1 MFEKFEKFMNKYLTP
16 LAQKMDKQPHLSAIK
31 KSMVAMTP
39 ILIIGS
45 LCLIPEAIGNLLGE
59 GNPIADF
66 IMANMDN
73 FYLPFYLTIGMMG
86 LYVCLCITYFLGE
99 HYKLYIPG
107 AMVLG
112 GVGFLLMT
120 FNFLEDGGMNIKY
133 LGTKGLFLAM
143 AAGVIAVELYRWCKK
158 KNFTIRMPESVP
170 DFVSRS
176 FELIPTTVI
185 IVGLFM
191 AIRLVSL
198 SLFGV
203 LPPEVLTQF
212 LSPLV
217 GSLDNPFM
225 FAFITFLGVLLFF
238 FGIHPSVL
246 SPITAPIAA
255 QFLAENIESM
265 AAGQA
270 LPHFYTGGMVSAFA
284 NFTGTGVTFGLVFWF
299 LFSKRKDLKRIGQV
313 SLVPSLFGI
322 NEPILFGAPIVLNPT
337 FFLPYVIGGTILG
350 TFPAFLMN
358 AGILAKPFF
367 NPPYLGAFLEG
378 FLVNGHWLTV
388 VVNATQMLGSIL
400 IWYPFFKL
408 YEKQTSLTEAKQ
420 SKEQNVISDEDLDLL
435 GELDF

>member
-1 MFEKFEKFMNKYLTP
+1 MFDKFENFMNKWLTP

-45 LCLIPEAIGNLLGE
+45 LCLIPEAIANMIGE
-59 GNPIADF
+59 TNPISQF
-66 IMANMDN
+66 ILTNIDN

-86 LYVCLCITYFLGE
+86 FYVCLCITYFLSD
-99 HYKLYIPG
+99 HYNLYVPG

-112 GVGFLLMT
+112 AVGFLLLV
-120 FNFLEDGGMNIKY
+120 FNFTEDGGMVIKY
-133 LGTKGLFLAM
+133 MGTKGLFMAM
-143 AAGVIAVELYRWCKK
+143 VSGIVAVELYRWCKK
-158 KNFTIRMPESVP
+158 KNFTIHMPESVP

-185 IVGLFM
+185 IVGTFM
-191 AIRLVSL
+191 AIRLL
-198 SLFGV
+198 SLAFFDV
-203 LPPEVLTQF
+203 LPPEILTQF
-212 LSPLV
+212 LAPLV
-217 GSLDNPFM
+217 GSLDNPWM
-225 FAFITFLGVLLFF
+225 FVFITFLSCTLFF

-255 QFLAENIESM
+255 QFLAENIEAM
-265 AAGQA
+265 QAGQV

-299 LFSKRKDLKRIGQV
+299 LFSKNQAFKKVGQV
-313 SLVPSLFGI
+313 SLVPALFGI

-350 TFPAFLMN
+350 TFPAFLMK
-358 AGILAKPFF
+358 AGILARPFF
-367 NPPYLGAFLEG
+367 NPPYVGVFLEG
-378 FLVNGHWLTV
+378 FLVNAHWLTI
-388 VVNATQMLGSIL
+388 VVNAAQMIGSIL

-408 YEKQTSLTEAKQ
+408 YEKQNEFKVEDKKD
-420 SKEQNVISDEDLDLL
+420 SKISEEDLALL
-435 GELDF
+435 DDLDF

>member
-1 MFEKFEKFMNKYLTP
+1 MFEKFGKFMNKYLTP
-16 LAQKMDKQPHLSAIK
+16 LAQKMDKQHHLSAIK

-45 LCLIPEAIGNLLGE
+45 LCLIPEAIGNILGE

-66 IMANMDN
+66 IIANMDN
-73 FYLPFYLTIGMMG
+73 FYLPFHLTIGMMG
-86 LYVCLCITYFLGE
+86 FYVCLCITYFLGE
-99 HYKLYIPG
+99 HYKLYVPG
-107 AMVLG
+107 CMVLG

-120 FNFLEDGGMNIKY
+120 FSFLEDGGMNIRY

-191 AIRLVSL
+191 AIRLGSL
-198 SLFGV
+198 AAFGV

-212 LSPLV
+212 LAPLV

-246 SPITAPIAA
+246 SPITSPIAA
-255 QFLAENIESM
+255 QFLAENIEAM

-299 LFSKRKDLKRIGQV
+299 ILSKRKDLKRIGQV
-313 SLVPSLFGI
+313 SLVPALFGI
-322 NEPILFGAPIVLNPT
+322 NEPILFGGPIVLNPT
-337 FFLPYVIGGTILG
+337 FFIPYVIGGTILG
-350 TFPAFLMN
+350 TFPAFLMH

-367 NPPYLGAFLEG
+367 NPPYLGVFLEG

-388 VVNATQMLGSIL
+388 LVNAAQMLGSIL

-408 YEKQTSLTEAKQ
+408 YEKQCALKEDKQ
-420 SKEQNVISDEDLDLL
+420 AKEQNVISDEDLDLL

>member
-16 LAQKMDKQPHLSAIK
+16 LAQKMDKQHHLSAIK

-45 LCLIPEAIGNLLGE
+45 LCLIPEAIGNILGE

-73 FYLPFYLTIGMMG
+73 FYLPFHLTIGMMG

-99 HYKLYIPG
+99 HYKLYVPG
-107 AMVLG
+107 CMVLG

-120 FNFLEDGGMNIKY
+120 FSFLEDGGMNIRY

-191 AIRLVSL
+191 AIRLGSL
-198 SLFGV
+198 AAFGV

-212 LSPLV
+212 LAPLV

-246 SPITAPIAA
+246 SPITSPIAA
-255 QFLAENIESM
+255 QFLAENIEAM

-299 LFSKRKDLKRIGQV
+299 ILSKRKDLKRIGQV
-313 SLVPSLFGI
+313 SLVPALFGI
-322 NEPILFGAPIVLNPT
+322 NEPILFGGPVVLNPT
-337 FFLPYVIGGTILG
+337 FFIPYVIGGTILG
-350 TFPAFLMN
+350 TFPAFLMH

-367 NPPYLGAFLEG
+367 NPPYLGVFLEG

-388 VVNATQMLGSIL
+388 LVNAAQMLGSVL

-408 YEKQTSLTEAKQ
+408 YEKQCALKEDEQA
-420 SKEQNVISDEDLDLL
+420 KEQNVISDEDLDLL

>member
-1 MFEKFEKFMNKYLTP
+1 MFDKFEKFMNKWLTP

-45 LCLIPEAIGNLLGE
+45 LCLIPEAIANMIGE
-59 GNPIADF
+59 TNPISQF
-66 IMANMDN
+66 ILTNMDN

-86 LYVCLCITYFLGE
+86 FYVCLCITYFLSE
-99 HYKLYIPG
+99 HYKLYVPG

-112 GVGFLLMT
+112 AVGFLLLVFSFT
-120 FNFLEDGGMNIKY
+120 EDGGMVIKY
-133 LGTKGLFLAM
+133 LGTKGLFMAM
-143 AAGVIAVELYRWCKK
+143 VSGILAVELYRWCKK

-185 IVGLFM
+185 IVGTFM
-191 AIRLVSL
+191 SIRLL
-198 SLFGV
+198 SLAFFDV
-203 LPPEVLTQF
+203 LPPEILTQF

-217 GSLDNPFM
+217 GSLDNPWTFV
-225 FAFITFLGVLLFF
+225 FITFLGCTLFF

-255 QFLAENIESM
+255 QFLAENIEAM
-265 AAGQA
+265 QAGQA
-270 LPHFYTGGMVSAFA
+270 LPHFYTGGMTSAFA
-284 NFTGTGVTFGLVFWF
+284 NFTGTGVTFGLVFWC
-299 LFSKRKDLKRIGQV
+299 LLSKNKANKRVGQV
-313 SLVPSLFGI
+313 SLVPALFGI

-350 TFPAFLMN
+350 TFPAFLMK
-358 AGILAKPFF
+358 AGILAKPIF
-367 NPPYLGAFLEG
+367 NPPYVGVFLEG
-378 FLVNGHWLTV
+378 FLVNGDWLTI
-388 VVNATQMLGSIL
+388 VVNALQMIGSIL

-408 YEKQTSLTEAKQ
+408 YEKQSQLKVEDKQ
-420 SKEQNVISDEDLDLL
+420 NSKISEEDSALLGDLD
-435 GELDF
+435 F

>member
-1 MFEKFEKFMNKYLTP
+1 MFDKFEKFMNKWLTP

-39 ILIIGS
+39 ILILGS
-45 LCLIPEAIGNLLGE
+45 LCLIPEAIANMLGE
-59 GNPIADF
+59 TNIVSQF
-66 IMANMDN
+66 ILTNIDN

-86 LYVCLCITYFLGE
+86 FYVCLCITYFLSE

-112 GVGFLLMT
+112 AVGFLLLV
-120 FNFLEDGGMNIKY
+120 FNFTEDGGMNIRY
-133 LGTKGLFLAM
+133 LGTKGLFMAM
-143 AAGVIAVELYRWCKK
+143 ISGIVAVELYRWCKK

-185 IVGLFM
+185 VVGTF
-191 AIRLVSL
+191 ITVRLL
-198 SLFGV
+198 SLAFFDV

-212 LSPLV
+212 LAPLV
-217 GSLDNPFM
+217 GSLDNPWM
-225 FAFITFLGVLLFF
+225 FVFITFLGCMLFF

-255 QFLAENIESM
+255 QFLAENIEAM
-265 AAGQA
+265 QAGQA

-299 LFSKRKDLKRIGQV
+299 LFSKNKAFKKVGQV
-313 SLVPSLFGI
+313 SLVPALFGI
-322 NEPILFGAPIVLNPT
+322 NEPILFGGPIVLNPT

-350 TFPAFLMN
+350 TFPAFLMKL
-358 AGILAKPFF
+358 GILARPIF
-367 NPPYLGAFLEG
+367 NPPYVGVFLEG
-378 FLVNGHWLTV
+378 FLVNGHWLTI
-388 VVNATQMLGSIL
+388 VVNALQMIGSIL

-408 YEKQTSLTEAKQ
+408 YEKQNIVEKKSD
-420 SKEQNVISDEDLDLL
+420 SKISEEDLALL
-435 GELDF
+435 GDLDF

>member
-16 LAQKMDKQPHLSAIK
+16 LAQKMDKQHHLSAIK

-45 LCLIPEAIGNLLGE
+45 LCLIPEAIGNILGE
-59 GNPIADF
+59 GNPISDF

-73 FYLPFYLTIGMMG
+73 FYLPFHLTIGMMG

-99 HYKLYIPG
+99 HYKLYVPG
-107 AMVLG
+107 CMVLG

-120 FNFLEDGGMNIKY
+120 FSFLEDGGMNIRY

-191 AIRLVSL
+191 AIRLGSL
-198 SLFGV
+198 AAFGV

-212 LSPLV
+212 LAPLV

-225 FAFITFLGVLLFF
+225 FAFITFFRSIIILLWNTS
-238 FGIHPSVL
+238 ISII
-246 SPITAPIAA
+246 S
-255 QFLAENIESM
+255 N
-265 AAGQA
+265 
-270 LPHFYTGGMVSAFA
+270 
-284 NFTGTGVTFGLVFWF
+284 NFTN
-299 LFSKRKDLKRIGQV
+299 S
-313 SLVPSLFGI
+313 S
-322 NEPILFGAPIVLNPT
+322 
-337 FFLPYVIGGTILG
+337 
-350 TFPAFLMN
+350 
-358 AGILAKPFF
+358 
-367 NPPYLGAFLEG
+367 
-378 FLVNGHWLTV
+378 
-388 VVNATQMLGSIL
+388 SIL
-400 IWYPFFKL
+400 SREYRSYGSWTGS
-408 YEKQTSLTEAKQ
+408 TSLLYRWYGKC
-420 SKEQNVISDEDLDLL
+420 IC
-435 GELDF
+435 

>member
-1 MFEKFEKFMNKYLTP
+1 MFKKFEAFMNKYLTP
-16 LAQKMDKQPHLSAIK
+16 IAKKMDNQPQLSAIK

-45 LCLIPEAIGNLLGE
+45 LCLIPEAI
-59 GNPIADF
+59 
-66 IMANMDN
+66 ANMIGVETAIGQFIVNNLDN

-86 LYVCLCITYFLGE
+86 LYVCLSITYFLGE
-99 HYKLYIPG
+99 HYKLYVPG

-112 GVGFLLMT
+112 AVGYLLLT
-120 FNFLEDGGMNIKY
+120 FNFTEDGGMNIRY
-133 LGTKGLFLAM
+133 LGTKGLFIAMISGILA
-143 AAGVIAVELYRWCKK
+143 VQLYNWCKK

-185 IVGLFM
+185 IVGVF
-191 AIRLVSL
+191 AIIRFTSL
-198 SLFGV
+198 AVFDV
-203 LPPEVLTQF
+203 LPPEILTKF

-217 GSLDNPFM
+217 GSLDNPFV
-225 FAFITFLGVLLFF
+225 FAFITFLGCLLFF

-255 QFLAENIESM
+255 QFLAENIEAM
-265 AAGQA
+265 ANGQL

-299 LFSKRKDLKRIGQV
+299 ILSKNKAYKRVGQV
-313 SLVPSLFGI
+313 SIIPALFGI

-350 TFPAFLMN
+350 SFPAFLMK
-358 AGILAKPFF
+358 AGILGKPFF
-367 NPPYLGAFLEG
+367 NPPYVGVFLEG
-378 FLVNGHWLTV
+378 FLVNGHWLTIF
-388 VVNATQMLGSIL
+388 VNALQMLGSIL

-408 YEKQTSLTEAKQ
+408 YEKQDTIKDTKEG
-420 SKEQNVISDEDLDLL
+420 SKISEEDQELLGDLD
-435 GELDF
+435 F